1 MFFHVLPKQLQILL
15 QKLLLL
21 PVRYKSVVNRKFVIK
36 QQGDKMKIF
45 RPKNPCVFL
54 RRTSPLTVNV

>member
-21 PVRYKSVVNRKFVIK
+21 PVRYKSVENRKFVFK

-45 RPKNPCVFL
+45 
-54 RRTSPLTVNV
+54 